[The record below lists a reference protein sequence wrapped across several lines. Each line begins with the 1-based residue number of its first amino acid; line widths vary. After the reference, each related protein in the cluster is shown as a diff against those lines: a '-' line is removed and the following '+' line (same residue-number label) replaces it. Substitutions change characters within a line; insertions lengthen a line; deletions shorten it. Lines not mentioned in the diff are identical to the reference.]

1 MKGTKINEE
10 KKGSIK
16 IETWQNQT
24 EEGKKYLT
32 YNLVKS
38 TLNKETNEWTNQKIT
53 MTQKQINELQ
63 DIFEGKTKENKE

>member
-1 MKGTKINEE
+1 MKGKKINEE
-10 KKGSIK
+10 KKGNIK
-16 IETWQNQT
+16 IETWENQT

-38 TLNKETNEWTNQKIT
+38 TINKETNEWTNQKIT
-53 MTQKQINELQ
+53 MTQKQINDLQ

>member
-10 KKGSIK
+10 RKGNIK
-16 IETWQNQT
+16 IETWENQT

-53 MTQKQINELQ
+53 MTQKQINDLQ
-63 DIFEGKTKENKE
+63 DIFEGRTKDEKE